1 MLIESSLILAMS
13 NTLGVSL
20 LINSYVKHVMCMFAD
35 NGYVKHMSKVK
46 ACSLMALSNTLSV
59 SLLINDC
66 MYIRHIKCKLAHIL
80 YAFEH
85 DKCKLAH

>member
-35 NGYVKHMSKVK
+35 NGYVKRE
-46 ACSLMALSNTLSV
+46 
-59 SLLINDC
+59 SLLINGFVK
-66 MYIRHIKCKLAHIL
+66 HIKCKLAH
-80 YAFEH
+80 
-85 DKCKLAH
+85 